1 MLQTWNVLSVWHSVV
16 GFKLSEFVMKLPMED
31 YKLLGSFKRELSLPF
46 SKIGKK
52 CNDNCITLNRVFDSK
67 ALLGEVSLYK
77 RYYWVWSV

>member
-1 MLQTWNVLSVWHSVV
+1 
-16 GFKLSEFVMKLPMED
+16 MKLHMED

-77 RYYWVWSV
+77 RYY